1 MFFWNGEFKVSLLSL
16 VMPSKSYTYFEYI
29 TLIEELLAKGQT
41 TGSNHSPDYIHY
53 TQLNMKRMARHEKQD
68 QPSETLAKLL
78 SGISQPQ
85 RWILLTEAWCG
96 DAAQIVPFIAKMA
109 ECNPMIRLELKL
121 RDENLVLM
129 DQFLTDGVSRSI
141 PKLIIY
147 EGSDGE
153 ETTGDIRDGNV
164 LATWGPRPA
173 SLQALYKEWKE
184 QKVPYEILA
193 EDLHR
198 WYAKDKNREMDREFC
213 DLIQTIQ
220 LRKGFYNHLA
230 LTSDHPIGL
239 EISHADGCHL
249 YTTDGRVF
257 LDMISG
263 IAVSSLGHRHPAV
276 VEAIQKQLDKH
287 LHVMVYGEFIQRP
300 QVEFVTLL
308 AQQLPPELS
317 RTYLVNSGTEANEAA
332 LKLAKKATGRTKFV
346 AFRNSYHGDTHGS
359 LSVTGRDVYRDPF
372 LPLLPNI
379 EFAEFNGEDVFE
391 KIDSSTAGVILEP
404 IQGEGGVIPAGK
416 EWLGRVREVC
426 SKNGALLIFDE
437 IQTGFFRTGTL
448 FAFQSLGVQPD
459 ILTLAKAMSGGMPMG
474 AIVSSDEIM
483 SVFRHDP
490 PLNHVTTFGG
500 HPLSAAAAHATLK
513 TLLDSDFAAKVAEIA
528 EISCHMLRGPGIV
541 EVRGRGAM
549 LGLQLESAE
558 LTQKVVEQCF
568 EKGILLGWTL
578 HSNSLIRIAPPLV
591 IELEVLKKSYQV
603 LVETV
608 ADVLKELS

>member
-1 MFFWNGEFKVSLLSL
+1 
-16 VMPSKSYTYFEYI
+16 MPSTSYSYFEYVS
-29 TLIEELLAKGQT
+29 LIEGLLAQEKT
-41 TGSNHSPDYIHY
+41 TGSNHSPEYIHY
-53 TQLNMKRMARHEKQD
+53 TRLNLKRMQRHEKQD
-68 QPSETLAKLL
+68 QPSEELLKLL
-78 SGISQPQ
+78 SAIERPQ
-85 RWILLTEAWCG
+85 RWVLLTEAWCG
-96 DAAQIVPFIAKMA
+96 DAAQIVPFISKVA
-109 ECNPMIRLELKL
+109 ENSPMIELELKL
-121 RDENLVLM
+121 RDENLDLM

-141 PKLIIY
+141 PKLVIY
-147 EGSDGE
+147 ERLDQADRDHSISDSN
-153 ETTGDIRDGNV
+153 TRDHV

-173 SLQALYKEWKE
+173 SLQALYKAWR
-184 QKVPYEILA
+184 QQGVPYEVIA

-198 WYAKDKNREMDREFC
+198 WYAKDKNQEMDREFC
-213 DLIQTIQ
+213 EI
-220 LRKGFYNHLA
+220 LRQILRRQGFYKHLA
-230 LTSDHPIGL
+230 LTSDHPMGL
-239 EISHADGCHL
+239 EISHAEGCYLH
-249 YTTDGRVF
+249 TADGRAF
-257 LDMISG
+257 LDLISG

-276 VEAIQKQLDKH
+276 VEAIQTQLDKH

-300 QVEFVTLL
+300 QVDFVTLL
-308 AQQLPPELS
+308 ADQLPPSLS

-379 EFAEFNGEDVFE
+379 EFGEFNGEDVFGL
-391 KIDSSTAGVILEP
+391 IDDQTAAVILEP

-416 EWLGRVREVC
+416 EWLTRIREACTNV
-426 SKNGALLIFDE
+426 GALLIFDE
-437 IQTGFFRTGTL
+437 IQTGFYRTGSL
-448 FAFQSLGVQPD
+448 FAFQGLDVQPD

-500 HPLSAAAAHATLK
+500 HPLSAAAAHATLT
-513 TLLDSDFAAKVAEIA
+513 TLLEGDFASKVAEIA

-549 LGLQLESAE
+549 LGLQLASAE
-558 LTQKVVEQCF
+558 LTQKVVERCF
-568 EKGILLGWTL
+568 EKEILLGWTL

-591 IELEVLKKSYQV
+591 IDVEILKKAYQTIV
-603 LVETV
+603 DTV
-608 ADVLKELS
+608 AEVIKEIDGIN